1 MTDPAMPVAD
11 EALVERIA
19 WAILQALHANVSEDE
34 RPQSWS
40 DLKDEQE
47 KRIFAAAHAT
57 MIAIA
62 ESDFLEAIEA
72 LGRARGLEEAAKV
85 ADEEYRLQI
94 SLTEPTAAFTAEAIA
109 AAIRALKPAS
119 PSPSSASA

>member
-19 WAILQALHANVSEDE
+19 WAILQALHANVDE